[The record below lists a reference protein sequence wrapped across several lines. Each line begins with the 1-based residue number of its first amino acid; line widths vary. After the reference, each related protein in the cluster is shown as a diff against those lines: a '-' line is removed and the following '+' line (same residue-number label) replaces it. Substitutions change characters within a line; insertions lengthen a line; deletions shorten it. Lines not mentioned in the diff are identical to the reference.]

1 MIFTSDEVT
10 SENHWLIASRVT
22 QKSLFAVTNVLY
34 YFLHAFLCP
43 EHIIPLEKLS
53 IADFAIV
60 AKEVFS
66 DLVL

>member
-22 QKSLFAVTNVLY
+22 QKSLFTVTNVLY
-34 YFLHAFLCP
+34 YFLHAILCP

-60 AKEVFS
+60 AKEVFF
-66 DLVL
+66 LT